1 MLIAFYVIKAP
12 AWPISND
19 QVDVTECGLRK
30 RCEHRYF
37 VSKMQIIV
45 DASNLKNIDNGQM

>member
-1 MLIAFYVIKAP
+1 MLITLCVIKAP
-12 AWPISND
+12 VWPISND

-30 RCEHRYF
+30 RSAHHYF

-45 DASNLKNIDNGQM
+45 DASNLKNIDNGQK